1 MEPHVVR
8 VLAYLIAEQARTFG
22 MVAENQVRVARG
34 ESPAYD
40 EAAFFAQALHIE
52 TLAREL

>member
-8 VLAYLIAEQARTFG
+8 VLGYLLAEQARTFG
-22 MVAENQVRVARG
+22 MVAENEGNKALNLPPRYTEGDFRQ
-34 ESPAYD
+34 
-40 EAAFFAQALHIE
+40 QALHIE

>member
-8 VLAYLIAEQARTFG
+8 VLGYLLAEQARTFG

-34 ESPAYD
+34 DSPAYD
-40 EAAFFAQALHIE
+40 EAAFLAQALHIE
-52 TLAREL
+52 TLVREM